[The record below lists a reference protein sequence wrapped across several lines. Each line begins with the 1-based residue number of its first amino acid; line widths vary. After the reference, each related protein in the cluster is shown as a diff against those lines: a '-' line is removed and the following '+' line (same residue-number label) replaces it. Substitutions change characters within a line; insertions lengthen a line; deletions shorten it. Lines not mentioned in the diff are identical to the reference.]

1 MEFNATFLISAI
13 NFILFTIIMNKIF
26 YKPLEN
32 IMNERQ
38 KFIND
43 NVVDAK
49 FSRERADIIL
59 KDRDDKF
66 NKSIEDSK
74 KLIADKV
81 NEANKNSANLTA
93 EAKQKSSEEVIL
105 AKNNLN
111 EQTKLAEDEL
121 NSKVRDLA
129 DVISSKLLGQDVK
142 TNTELL

>member
-13 NFILFTIIMNKIF
+13 SFILFTAVMNKIF

-43 NVVDAK
+43 NIADAK
-49 FSRERADIIL
+49 FSSERADILL

-74 KLIADKV
+74 KLVADKV
-81 NEANKNSANLTA
+81 NEANKNSEMLTA
-93 EAKQKSSEEVIL
+93 QAKQKSNEEINI
-105 AKNNLN
+105 AKNNLT
-111 EQTKLAEDEL
+111 EQTKLTENEL
-121 NSKVRDLA
+121 NSKVIDIA
-129 DVISSKLLGQDVK
+129 EVISSKLLGQDVK
-142 TNTELL
+142 INTELL